1 MVSGYPT
8 EQGRSRNSY
17 SDGANRQVSYHAT
30 MLTSKHTM
38 SWKHQGENLVLGV
51 VGGWPEDFQEEM
63 TSRMKPE
70 GQEMGSGRSHRGRT
84 KLKV

>member
-1 MVSGYPT
+1 MVSGYPI

-17 SDGANRQVSYHAT
+17 SDGADRQGSHHAT
-30 MLTSKHTM
+30 MLTSKHRM

-51 VGGWPEDFQEEM
+51 VGGWHEDFQEEM
-63 TSRMKPE
+63 TPRMKPE
-70 GQEMGSGRSHRGRT
+70 GQAMGSGRSRRGRI